1 MENEISNAKQDMENE
16 RNKLKADFDTK
27 LEQHNKEIDEKTK
40 EFETKKKQLEEVCR
54 RSQLSH
60 LILLFIG
67 KRLTVKRSRI
77 VCERTRSC

>member
-40 EFETKKKQLEEVCR
+40 EFETKKKQLEEVFR
-54 RSQLSH
+54 RSPIISPHSSIYRRETYCQK
-60 LILLFIG
+60 IKNLL
-67 KRLTVKRSRI
+67 
-77 VCERTRSC
+77 